1 MADFVNTTT
10 LAVELSCN
18 DKPAG
23 WVTLTRAEA
32 EAALAIPQQYRKW
45 TGTAVA
51 EMTAPEK
58 AAVDAAAA
66 VARAA
71 AIVTN
76 FDNIAPPGVFRA
88 VIKPSSTSRSATT
101 TLADDPHLLFPVVA
115 NAQYAFRFQL
125 FFDTTA
131 AGDFKIAL
139 NGPASPVGVRFM
151 RQAILPGATAWS
163 VVGVTTAYGTGV
175 ALAGTGTTGGYCEG
189 NGILSNGA
197 NAGNVAVQWAQNTSD
212 PGNTTVLQGSML
224 WYARIG

>member
-10 LAVELSCN
+10 LDVALSVN
-18 DKPAG
+18 NASAP
-23 WVTLTRAEA
+23 WTVLTRAEA
-32 EAALAIPQQYRKW
+32 EAALLIPQQYRKW

-66 VARAA
+66 AARAA

-76 FDNIAPPGVFRA
+76 FDASAPPGVFRA
-88 VIKPSSTSRSATT
+88 VIKPSSTSRTATT
-101 TLADDPHLLFPVVA
+101 VLADDPHLLFPVVA
-115 NAQYAFRFQL
+115 NAQYLFRFQL
-125 FFDTTA
+125 FYDTTA

-139 NGPASPVGVRFM
+139 SGPASPVGLRFM

-163 VVGVTTAYGTGV
+163 SVGVTTAYGAGV

-197 NAGNVAVQWAQNTSD
+197 NAGNVSVQWAQNTSD
-212 PGNTTVLQGSML
+212 AGNTTVLQGSML